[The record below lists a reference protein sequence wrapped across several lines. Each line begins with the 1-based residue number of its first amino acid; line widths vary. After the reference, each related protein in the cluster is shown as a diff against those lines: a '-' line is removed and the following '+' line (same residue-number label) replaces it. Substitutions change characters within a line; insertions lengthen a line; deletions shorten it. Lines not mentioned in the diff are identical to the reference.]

1 MKKMK
6 KLFVVPAVIGFA
18 VIAHAQD
25 PSFSQF
31 FSSPLNINPALTAN
45 INSKLRFIS
54 NFRNQWIG
62 PADPYTTGTISFDT
76 KIFQNVQTNYVDEI
90 TRVGI
95 GSMLMYDNTLSGGLK
110 GSYASLNVTGNVR
123 LARGNGRELNGY
135 KIRHLSK
142 IKMDLS
148 AEQRLGIGLGISY
161 GNRRIDVTK
170 LTFED
175 QFTGAGFDTN
185 LPTGETALSTM
196 KPFLSANAG
205 IIYTYTSINQY
216 TNFDIGVAAFHINK
230 PKQTFLD
237 DENQR
242 LAPRYVAHANL
253 ETALTDI
260 AFINANGIYQYQSG
274 ASYFSIGAA
283 LGYYLPTLDVTKIV
297 TAGLWY
303 WSNNAI
309 IPYFGVTIGDFQ
321 VGLSYDVTISKLKEA
336 PKRLHTFEL
345 SLILRGGTKAFDGVI
360 PAPWK

>member
-6 KLFVVPAVIGFA
+6 KLLVVPAALMMTAAI
-18 VIAHAQD
+18 HAQD

-31 FSSPLNINPALTAN
+31 YSSPLNINPALTAN
-45 INSKLRFIS
+45 IYSKLRFIS
-54 NFRNQWIG
+54 NYRTQWIG
-62 PADPYTTGTISFDT
+62 PSDPYTTGTVSFDT

-110 GSYASLNVTGNVR
+110 STYASLNVTGNVR
-123 LARGNGRELNGY
+123 LARGNQREMNGY

-148 AEQRLGIGLGISY
+148 AEQRLGIGLGVSY
-161 GNRRIDVTK
+161 GNRRIDITK

-175 QFTGAGFDTN
+175 QFVGTGFDTN

-205 IIYTYTSINQY
+205 IIYSITSVNEY
-216 TNFDIGVAAFHINK
+216 TNFDIGVAAFHINR
-230 PKQTFLD
+230 PRQTFLS
-237 DENQR
+237 DENSR
-242 LAPRYVAHANL
+242 LPIRYVAHANF
-253 ETALTDI
+253 ERALTDI
-260 AFINANGIYQYQSG
+260 AFINTNAIYQYQGG
-274 ASYFSIGAA
+274 ASYFSIGGG
-283 LGYYLPTLDVTKIV
+283 LGYYLPTLDVTKIL

-309 IPYFGVTIGDFQ
+309 IPYFSYTLGDFQ
-321 VGLSYDVTISKLKEA
+321 VGFSYDVTISKLKEA
-336 PKRLHTFEL
+336 PKRAHTFEI
-345 SLILRGGTKAFDGVI
+345 SMIIRGGTKAFDGII